1 MILPVFL
8 KRYWEAWLRTK
19 TNVKRN
25 AVVRNRRFS
34 KPLERVKTVVLV
46 TLPVVLIVAVGYIA
60 LVTAMSAFVV
70 DKIVFTGNVHLADEE
85 LKNLAGLRGG
95 ENLLALSSG
104 NIFKKISAS
113 PWITQVAVRK
123 ELPDRLHILIKETE
137 PLALLDMKGRLFIV
151 DEKGKMLEELK
162 ESSMPFLPI
171 ISGDPFGQKEVFT
184 EAMSLVRAIKVT
196 GLLSRKNHIEVIAHK
211 LQEIAVN
218 LDGVVVKVGAGEYV
232 DKLTRLMELEEE
244 IKSRRIAVDYIDLR
258 FANKVVVKPVNEVIR

>member
-1 MILPVFL
+1 MILPLFL

-25 AVVRNRRFS
+25 TVVRNRRFS

-46 TLPVVLIVAVGYIA
+46 TLPFILVAAVCGLV
-60 LVTAMSAFVV
+60 LVTARSAFVV
-70 DKIVFTGNVHLADEE
+70 DKIVFTGNVHLPDEE
-85 LKNLAGLRGG
+85 LKSLAGLGGG
-95 ENLLALSSG
+95 ENLLALPSG
-104 NIFKKISAS
+104 NIFKKISGS
-113 PWITQVAVRK
+113 PWIRQAAVRK
-123 ELPDRLHILIKETE
+123 EFPDRLHILIKETE

-171 ISGDPFGQKEVFT
+171 ISGDPFGQKEVFA
-184 EAMSLVRAIKVT
+184 EAINLVRAIKDR
-196 GLLSRKNHIEVIAHK
+196 GLMSRKNHIEIIAHK
-211 LQEIAVN
+211 LQEISVN
-218 LDGVVVKVGAGEYV
+218 LDGTVVKVGAGEYG

-244 IKSRRIAVDYIDLR
+244 IKSRHIPVDYIDLR

>member
-1 MILPVFL
+1 M
-8 KRYWEAWLRTK
+8 RTK

-46 TLPVVLIVAVGYIA
+46 TLPVVLIMAVGYIVV
-60 LVTAMSAFVV
+60 VTVRSAFVA
-70 DKIVFTGNVHLADEE
+70 DRIVFSGNVHLPDEE
-85 LKNLAGLRGG
+85 LKALAGLKGG
-95 ENLLALSSG
+95 ENLLALSSA
-104 NIFKKISAS
+104 NIFKKISGS
-113 PWITQVAVRK
+113 PWIRQVAVRK

-171 ISGDPFGQKEVFT
+171 ISGDPFGQKEVFA
-184 EAMSLVRAIKVT
+184 EAINLVRAIKDT
-196 GLLSRKNHIEVIAHK
+196 GLMARKNHIEIIAHK
-211 LQEIAVN
+211 LEEISVN
-218 LDGVVVKVGAGEYV
+218 LDGTVVKVGAGEYG
-232 DKLTRLMELEEE
+232 DKLTRLTELEEE
-244 IKSRRIAVDYIDLR
+244 IKNRQIPVDYIDLR